1 MDQINLT
8 CLIFISRIN
17 ICNNTIRSELYTFNR
32 IRHKISGN
40 CFKLMD
46 FAIFTY

>member
-32 IRHKISGN
+32 IRHKISCN
-40 CFKLMD
+40 CFKLTD

>member
-32 IRHKISGN
+32 IRHKISCN